1 MELSCVVRDRLTKS
15 GRLMKTATPDGEM
28 KRQYLASFRFL
39 KKALAAAHE
48 LRRPYQDTI
57 TFERNCRN
65 LSAEAQNLAQKAA
78 ELLALD
84 KELGDA

>member
-1 MELSCVVRDRLTKS
+1 MTTLVQKRSHIVRSLESR
-15 GRLMKTATPDGEM
+15 
-28 KRQYLASFRFL
+28 L
-39 KKALAAAHE
+39 KKAMSAARE
-48 LRRPYQDTI
+48 LCKPHQDTI

>member
-1 MELSCVVRDRLTKS
+1 MTTLVQKRSHVVRSLESR
-15 GRLMKTATPDGEM
+15 
-28 KRQYLASFRFL
+28 L
-39 KKALAAAHE
+39 KKTLAAAHD
-48 LRRPYQDTI
+48 LRRPHQDTI

-78 ELLALD
+78 ELLAID

>member
-1 MELSCVVRDRLTKS
+1 MSTPLQRRAHIVRSIEAR
-15 GRLMKTATPDGEM
+15 
-28 KRQYLASFRFL
+28 L
-39 KKALAAAHE
+39 KKALMAAHE
-48 LRRPYQDTI
+48 LRRPHQDTI

-78 ELLALD
+78 ELLAID

>member
-1 MELSCVVRDRLTKS
+1 MSTPLQKRAHIVRSLDSR
-15 GRLMKTATPDGEM
+15 
-28 KRQYLASFRFL
+28 L
-39 KKALAAAHE
+39 KKALMAAHE

-78 ELLALD
+78 ELLAID